1 MLYFIFRQP
10 QYYIA
15 NMEIS
20 TNFDFVFI
28 ILSGFILIGSFN
40 LQKSLG
46 DVIKDE
52 AELSNS
58 QKDRNQN
65 QDKKKKSFL
74 KKRK

>member
-1 MLYFIFRQP
+1 
-10 QYYIA
+10 
-15 NMEIS
+15 MEIS